1 MLSKMVNRWW
11 VVLLRGICAI
21 LFGIFALTR
30 PGLSL
35 WTLILVYGILAFADG
50 AAGMALGFGGKLDGK
65 PWWGMIMLGF
75 LGIVAGLAAFLWP
88 GLTAVVL
95 LIMIASW
102 AIVRGLFEIV
112 AAIKLRKVME
122 GEWVLA
128 LSGVISILFGG
139 LLLRNPAAGAL
150 AVVMIIGIYMLI
162 FGAAAVI
169 FSFQLKG
176 VRDRLSTAA
185 R

>member
-1 MLSKMVNRWW
+1 
-11 VVLLRGICAI
+11 
-21 LFGIFALTR
+21 
-30 PGLSL
+30 
-35 WTLILVYGILAFADG
+35 
-50 AAGMALGFGGKLDGK
+50 MALGFGGKLDGK
-65 PWWGMIMLGF
+65 PWWGMILLGL
-75 LGIVAGLAAFLWP
+75 LGILAGLAAFLWP

-95 LIMIASW
+95 LVMIASW
-102 AIVRGLFEIV
+102 AIVRGLFEIL

-169 FSFQLKG
+169 FSFRLKG
-176 VRDRLSTAA
+176 VRDRLSPAA